1 MSHSIIINQQ
11 EVQFTTSNHQIFCTS
26 LDVARVFGK
35 RHDDIL
41 KAIRNIVRDLR
52 EIGTS
57 NDLRNFAET
66 YRSTEIRGFGK
77 VKGKIRRD
85 PFYNLT
91 RDGFSLLAMGFTG
104 KKALQWKIA
113 FINAFNQMEQILQ
126 KEIRSPNPYLT
137 DLMNLIYPHLPKE
150 DYRIDVNITQFL
162 NPQES
167 KRIFTLNYLVDN
179 RNQIKRS

>member
-1 MSHSIIINQQ
+1 MKPIIINQQ

-35 RHDDIL
+35 RHKHIL
-41 KAIRNIVRDLR
+41 DLINGKLKNY
-52 EIGTS
+52 EIQ
-57 NDLRNFAET
+57 DFIQPNFRLSFKT
-66 YRSTEIRGFGK
+66 RKIDGF
-77 VKGKIRRD
+77 KGIAKY

-91 RDGFSLLAMGFTG
+91 RDGFSFIAMGLTG
-104 KKALQWKIA
+104 KKADLWKVS
-113 FINAFNQMEQILQ
+113 FINAFNQMEQSL
-126 KEIRSPNPYLT
+126 KEEIRSPNPYLT

-150 DYRIDVNITQFL
+150 DYRIDVNITQSL
-162 NPQES
+162 NPKES

>member
-1 MSHSIIINQQ
+1 MKPIIINQQ

-26 LDVARVFGK
+26 LDIARVFGK

-52 EIGTS
+52 EIG
-57 NDLRNFAET
+57 DLQCIRNFAESYE
-66 YRSTEIRGFGK
+66 YRKIEGF
-77 VKGKIRRD
+77 KGVTKY

-113 FINAFNQMEQILQ
+113 FLNAFNQMEQNLKQ
-126 KEIRSPNPYLT
+126 EIRSPNPYLT
-137 DLMNLIYPHLPKE
+137 DLMKLIYPNLPKE
-150 DYRIDVNITQFL
+150 DYRIDINITQSL
-162 NPQES
+162 NPQEAQ
-167 KRIFTLNYLVDN
+167 RIFTLNYLVDN